1 MLRVPEAIVPEVL
14 RRLVAAQ
21 LAMLLE
27 SLDWCTPTPSW
38 TPRSPYSPVPRRVG
52 VWDDSGVTPRIDSAL
67 SEEPATLTAMIAA
80 LRRELTEE
88 RTARRAAE
96 LGLQAKT
103 L

>member
-38 TPRSPYSPVPRRVG
+38 NPE
-52 VWDDSGVTPRIDSAL
+52 IAL
-67 SEEPATLTAMIAA
+67 
-80 LRRELTEE
+80 
-88 RTARRAAE
+88 
-96 LGLQAKT
+96 
-103 L
+103 

>member
-1 MLRVPEAIVPEVL
+1 M
-14 RRLVAAQ
+14 
-21 LAMLLE
+21 
-27 SLDWCTPTPSW
+27 
-38 TPRSPYSPVPRRVG
+38 
-52 VWDDSGVTPRIDSAL
+52 TPRIDSAL